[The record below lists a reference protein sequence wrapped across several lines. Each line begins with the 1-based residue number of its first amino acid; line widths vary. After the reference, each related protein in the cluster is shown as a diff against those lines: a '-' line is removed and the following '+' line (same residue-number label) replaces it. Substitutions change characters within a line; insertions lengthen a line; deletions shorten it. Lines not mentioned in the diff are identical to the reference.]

1 MSKWRKALIILAVA
15 YGQEMPIELV
25 REAMGI

>member
-1 MSKWRKALIILAVA
+1 MSKWKKAMIILALA

-25 REAMGI
+25 REALGI

>member
-1 MSKWRKALIILAVA
+1 MPKWRRNLIILALA

-25 REAMGI
+25 REALGI